1 MSRAVALF
9 VIRVATQNADRGGEI
24 MLEFVDVSIMVLVTI
39 AIINR
44 VKKEAP
50 KLKSYV
56 YTLMAFA
63 VGAGVYCLFTYA
75 PDPIP
80 VIFTLGLAAS
90 GIYDVYKKQ

>member
-1 MSRAVALF
+1 MHGLLLEQMLVG
-9 VIRVATQNADRGGEI
+9 GGER
-24 MLEFVDVSIMVLVTI
+24 MLEIVDISIMVLVTI

-50 KLKSYV
+50 KLASYI

-75 PDPIP
+75 PPPIP
-80 VIFTLGLAAS
+80 VIFTIGLAAS
-90 GIYDVYKKQ
+90 GVYDIYKKQ